1 MLVIMVF
8 HLILKD
14 HIVILSLVLDYH
26 VHIYYDVG
34 FGGGGVFLPFPIFNL
49 AAAEF
54 CGIQPESLRDFLFE
68 GER

>member
-26 VHIYYDVG
+26 VHIIMMLD
-34 FGGGGVFLPFPIFNL
+34 L
-49 AAAEF
+49 AAAVF
-54 CGIQPESLRDFLFE
+54 FFHFQSLT
-68 GER
+68 